1 MKEPAPTSPSL
12 EPLAALAGRMHR
24 RQALSLIGLGGMGLI
39 AAACASSNNGG
50 STSSTATTGTAGT
63 TTTTSTTGGTT
74 STKGTTASTTA
85 TTAAAATTTVSDL
98 TRTPEETGGPF
109 PADGSNDNGAGS
121 VADVLTDGRSVRSD
135 IRSDLD
141 GSNTQEGVPMSLMMN
156 VVDSSGQA
164 LQGAAVYI
172 WHCTADGHYSAY
184 SSGMNGGDY
193 ADRSYLRGVQV
204 ADGSG
209 AVTFQTVLPGR
220 YSGRAFHI
228 HFRVYS
234 DDTYS
239 DALLTSQMGMGDEL
253 IDSLY
258 GAADGYA
265 SSVQNDTDIAEDN
278 IFSDGADHQMLTVS
292 GDATSGLTATFTA
305 VV

>member
-50 STSSTATTGTAGT
+50 STSTTATAGTAGT
-63 TTTTSTTGGTT
+63 TASTTGTT
-74 STKGTTASTTA
+74 ASTAATTASTTA
-85 TTAAAATTTVSDL
+85 TTAATATTTVSDL

-109 PADGSNDNGAGS
+109 PADGTNDNGAGS
-121 VADVLTDGRSVRSD
+121 VADVLADRRSVRSD

-141 GSNTQEGVPMSLMMN
+141 GSSTQEGVPMSLTMN
-156 VVDSSGQA
+156 VLDSSGQA

-204 ADGSG
+204 VDGSG

-234 DDTYS
+234 DDGYS
-239 DALLTSQMGMGDEL
+239 DALLTSQMGMGDDL

-305 VV
+305 VL